1 MRRPLIGAAGGD
13 GEFRHCTRMP
23 LNLECDRPEQP
34 RVSVGF
40 EPSGALQQCRGL
52 EQGQTHHARV
62 APLDTHDERGG
73 ATLDRIAA
81 GLAEGFAAVDEL
93 VARGAVVL
101 VHDPLYTDEELA
113 RHGWAPYHFGEP
125 VDVAIVHTD
134 HTEYAALTAA
144 DFPRLAVLVDGR
156 ARIDPARFP
165 GVRVVTVGKP
175 DQLATEG

>member
-1 MRRPLIGAAGGD
+1 MPAYTVGLAARAVGGDLSGKRVVVLGAAY
-13 GEFRHCTRMP
+13 
-23 LNLECDRPEQP
+23 
-34 RVSVGF
+34 
-40 EPSGALQQCRGL
+40 
-52 EQGQTHHARV
+52 
-62 APLDTHDERGG
+62 RGG
-73 ATLDRIAA
+73 AKETAFS
-81 GLAEGFAAVDEL
+81 GVFAAVDEL